1 MVNWHLFLKNFNFS
15 GGHFEIQ
22 NGGPNGKTGTHLFSW
37 SVKFLDMNK
46 YGCQESTQ
54 KFALFT

>member
-1 MVNWHLFLKNFNFS
+1 MEKLAPIFFLS
-15 GGHFEIQ
+15 
-22 NGGPNGKTGTHLFSW
+22 
-37 SVKFLDMNK
+37 SVKSLDMNK